1 MVTAVKR
8 RCRFTLVHLSIV
20 GIAATITSGVIGNPA
35 FGSGWSLDAIVAE
48 RVEFNDNIDSRPTG
62 GKKAVGSFTNLDTIL
77 SWEGHRRT
85 ASFNSSFDIRRF
97 FGPGA
102 RPELDTFNQFHR
114 ADFSVKRKTTKFD
127 YSASY
132 NIQDTASSVLEDT
145 GFVVPFDTNRL
156 TSKISA
162 KATHDVNSRLQLSF
176 SGSATQV
183 DYERSG
189 PFLTPYH
196 DINLNGSLI
205 SKLTKRTTG
214 TLSIEAGFHNA
225 DDVFNTRRNTY
236 RFSGQ
241 LTTELSPRLSA
252 DIKAGLIAVEASL
265 DATAT
270 TPAFSG
276 GSTGN
281 FFDIGL
287 NYQLKTTNLSLTASS
302 DITPDTFGR
311 LQRRRSLG
319 FDIAHQINHRSNI
332 GFSVD
337 VNSIEGILGQTRDSL
352 FLSPTYSYRLTEKL
366 NANFGYIYRH
376 QEALGI
382 ASHSNMVY
390 FSLSRAFSL
399 LP

>member
-20 GIAATITSGVIGNPA
+20 GTAATITSGVIGTPA

-48 RVEFNDNIDSRPTG
+48 RVEFNDNIDSLPTG

-85 ASFNSSFDIRRF
+85 ASFNSSFDLRRF
-97 FGPGA
+97 YGPGA
-102 RPELDTFNQFHR
+102 RPELDTFNQFHK

-132 NIQDTASSVLEDT
+132 RIQDTASSVLDDT

-205 SKLTKRTTG
+205 RKLTKRTTG
-214 TLSIEAGFHNA
+214 TLSIEAGFYNA
-225 DDVFNTRRNTY
+225 DDAFNTRRNTY

-252 DIKAGLIAVEASL
+252 DIKAGAIVAEASL
-265 DATAT
+265 DATAAT
-270 TPAFSG
+270 QAFSG
-276 GSTGN
+276 SAIGS

-287 NYQLKTTNLSLTASS
+287 NYQMKTTNLSLTASN
-302 DITPDTFGR
+302 DITPNTLGR
-311 LQRRRSLG
+311 LTQKRSLG
-319 FDIAHQINHRSNI
+319 FGIAHQINSRSNI
-332 GFSVD
+332 GISV
-337 VNSIEGILGQTRDSL
+337 NATSSEGILGLARNSL
-352 FLSPTYSYRLTEKL
+352 SLGPTYSYKLTEKL
-366 NANFGYIYRH
+366 NANFGYTYRR
-376 QEALGI
+376 QDALGI
-382 ASHSNMVY
+382 PSHSNIVY